1 VNSQAFVYGL
11 CVVTSAGCAG
21 LLTRAYLRSRGRLLL
36 WTAICFVFFAVNNL
50 LLVADTL
57 LFPRIDLLPW
67 RQTATA
73 LGLASLLYGFIWEA
87 Q

>member
-1 VNSQAFVYGL
+1 
-11 CVVTSAGCAG
+11 
-21 LLTRAYLRSRGRLLL
+21 LTRAYLRSRGRLLL